1 MAEPYFPGG
10 PRPQGLGKTL
20 EDFKRLGKGL
30 LVGETADILGLP
42 ADLAGL
48 YFDMRFGGAPQ
59 GIQTLIDRFGSEALA
74 KRFMGEDFP
83 EFGMNLESAGRVL
96 APGALLSKGIAS
108 ARLAARLRNRPPSD
122 GGFGGPQF
130 AMAGVGASKLPPPT
144 SAERLAMTAGDDLP
158 AVPPEP
164 EKAKIFEDDYLK
176 PDVAKSAEISRD
188 GIFFSNLLQEIENI
202 GTGQSQ
208 LGELVSERL
217 PIYKKDLD
225 GNLVKDKKGNPI
237 PEKGP
242 DGRVLFGTDTRT
254 RIKGIDFNK
263 NPTGAQILGTFKQLK
278 GGINNRLY
286 KEAEEVGLIRY
297 LELNPKE
304 VFGANAGKEK
314 LYNIASQFTPE
325 LDTRVYRASDGQ
337 AIESQISQAKNDLS
351 QPNLTLEQKENLTDL
366 IADLQSKQRMT
377 QRGMS
382 NMGAQR
388 IDPGGDAVY
397 DVVHTI
403 FGTGSKGDE
412 IVGSSFPGLGETP
425 EVKKSLIQL
434 EDFFKAAGDTE
445 SLKKLQRAYSEHGF
459 DEAVPGGYYAHTRA
473 VDGFMGFKIGPGAPK
488 LEDSRFI
495 NEVQINQG
503 LIKERK
509 VIQDSPERT
518 AEVQRNIAR
527 LDEAERQSA
536 AREAKISADFTDPS
550 NVPGNPNYMS
560 MEKRQELVDI
570 EREKQAAIR
579 KVRSTEQKKINN
591 KNDILLNSTLMDVQ
605 QILKIDEVEDAGIL
619 TFSEKKASAKKAVT
633 DIETQ
638 IKDLTTEAEKLNRS
652 IDPLKQKVFKVDVDF
667 SSARAFNE
675 SHKTNKAAMENFFDE
690 DLENTQLNP
699 ALFESPLVGSTGDVN
714 YDPLNVSTSIKG
726 DDETHKIIDN
736 NLPASMKKFLMKNF
750 DVDDTK
756 AFLMKRPTMANSASN
771 MAMVDEVKRRFKF
784 VGDTFERN
792 PLHHFLTQG
801 SKELITDQEM
811 MVDHYKTVQKLVQE
825 GKLDA
830 DIFDLTQTIG
840 DDLGRQLKNRTAPL
854 LPAHNL
860 DHAKYVQMKLL
871 DNPNY
876 FDDPKNVSKFF
887 KDAYRNHG
895 KQLEKNFLKA
905 DITRRL
911 VNSNKFRRLIG
922 EDNIKELAQRVE
934 VADSQNLGMFDP
946 ERKKIYQDFL
956 TDAEIQMGS
965 KTAEGT
971 KIMKEI
977 VDEAVDDYT
986 KRTNTIPTPLY
997 QGAYRIRGPIG
1008 ATKQPGAQNVVD
1020 WTYNKPKKQNL
1031 LKKFVSPEKGTVD
1044 FNFITPTPENLKA
1057 QVKNDILSNLHLN
1070 IINENQNPLIDSMAH
1085 QESIVRLE
1093 GELATVA
1100 NRYKEAQKNL
1110 QTAQQELRPLEK
1122 RGALLKLVEDLGDK
1136 VPPKIKESLK
1146 QSLAHVDP
1154 NQSFSF
1160 QKNPPVQ
1167 NSQQGLELM
1176 VHRTIADAKK
1186 EGKRYV
1192 IFPKLADYAAPRTSG
1207 DPKKYNFA
1215 AGAKQLGSILEK
1227 YGDAYFKAPNL
1238 YSSASDLPT
1247 DSSRIMEIG
1256 KVRGTVPP
1264 PQSDADFFRV
1274 IDLSKIDSNIK
1285 IPRFKK
1291 GGILSKF
1298 RKVA

>member
-217 PIYKKDLD
+217 PIYKKDAD
-225 GNLVKDKKGNPI
+225 GNLVKDKKGKPI

-297 LELNPKE
+297 LELNPDE

-325 LDTRVYRASDGQ
+325 LDTKIYKESDTL
-337 AIESQISQAKNDLS
+337 ALDSQISKLKNDVAEPNLS
-351 QPNLTLEQKENLTDL
+351 QEQKTDL
-366 IADLQSKQRMT
+366 FNQIRDLEAQKRQSQV
-377 QRGMS
+377 GMS
-382 NMGAQR
+382 NRTAQR

-403 FGTGSKGDE
+403 FGTGAKGDE
-412 IVGSSFPGLGETP
+412 VVGASIDKLGETQ
-425 EVKKSLIQL
+425 EAKKALIQL
-434 EDFFKAAGDTE
+434 EEFFKAAGDTS
-445 SLKKLQRAYSEHGF
+445 SLKKLQKAYSEHGF
-459 DEAVPGGYYAHTRA
+459 DSAVDGGYYAHTRA
-473 VDGFMGFKIGPGAPK
+473 VDGFMGFELGPNAPK
-488 LEDSRFI
+488 LEDSRFV
-495 NEVQINQG
+495 NELQINQG
-503 LIKERK
+503 LLKERK
-509 VIQDSPERT
+509 IIQDSPERT
-518 AEVQRNIAR
+518 AEVQRNLAK
-527 LDEAERQSA
+527 LDNAEAESLKISDRARVDYADGKITRDELNDISD
-536 AREAKISADFTDPS
+536 REAKKQQAIKNIKTA
-550 NVPGNPNYMS
+550 
-560 MEKRQELVDI
+560 
-570 EREKQAAIR
+570 ER
-579 KVRSTEQKKINN
+579 KKIMRE
-591 KNDILLNSTLMDVQ
+591 NDILLNSTLMDVQ
-605 QILKIDEVEDAGIL
+605 QILKLDETEDVGIL
-619 TFSEKKASAKKAVT
+619 AFSEKKAKLRQNVT
-633 DIETQ
+633 DAETE
-638 IKDLTTEAEKLNRS
+638 ISNLKTEAENINRAQ
-652 IDPLKQKVFKVDVDF
+652 DPLKQKVFKVDNDINNF
-667 SSARAFNE
+667 RFLNE
-675 SHKTNKAAMENFFDE
+675 SHRTNKQAVDNFFDE
-690 DLENTQLNP
+690 DVENIVNNEE
-699 ALFESPLVGSTGDVN
+699 LFSSYGEYEPSRIS
-714 YDPLNVSTSIKG
+714 VSIRG
-726 DDETHKIIDN
+726 DDETLKIIET
-736 NLPASMKKFLMKNF
+736 LPGSIKNF
-750 DVDDTK
+750 LQNRFTVDDTK
-756 AFLMKRPTMANSASN
+756 SMIMKRADRIGNSGQV
-771 MAMVDEVKRRFKF
+771 VDEIRRRFN
-784 VGDTFERN
+784 VTGDAFERN
-792 PLHHFLTQG
+792 PLHVFLTQG
-801 SKELITDQEM
+801 ARESIIDSEM
-811 MVDHYKTVQKLVQE
+811 MIDHYRTVEKLTQE
-825 GKLDA
+825 GKLNSDMFNLE
-830 DIFDLTQTIG
+830 IEGGFG
-840 DDLGRQLKNRTAPL
+840 EVRGGGRSAPL
-854 LPAHNL
+854 FPKSNL
-860 DHAKYVQMKLL
+860 DYAKYVQMKLL

-876 FDDPKNVSKFF
+876 FNDSKNVSKFF

-895 KQLEKNFLKA
+895 RTLEKNFLKA
-905 DITRRL
+905 DIAKRL
-911 VNSNKFRRLIG
+911 VNSNEFRRLVG

-934 VADSQNLGMFDP
+934 VADSQKLSRIDP

-956 TDAEIQMGS
+956 ADADINLNDKS
-965 KTAEGT
+965 AKGT
-971 KIMKEI
+971 KIIEKI
-977 VDEAVDDYT
+977 VNDSIDEYT
-986 KRTNTIPTPLY
+986 KRTNNIPIPEG
-997 QGAYRIRGPIG
+997 QGAHRITRRKISD
-1008 ATKQPGAQNVVD
+1008 PGQAGIQNIVD
-1020 WTYNKPKKQNL
+1020 FNYKKPGKQNI
-1031 LKKFVSPEKGTVD
+1031 LKRFVAPEKGTVE
-1044 FNFITPTPENLKA
+1044 FNFVTPTPEDLKK
-1057 QVKNDILSNLHLN
+1057 QVKRDFLVNVHYNVVS
-1070 IINENQNPLIDSMAH
+1070 ESANPVIDSMAH
-1085 QESIVRLE
+1085 QEAITRLDE
-1093 GELATVA
+1093 ERNILA
-1100 NRYKEAQKNL
+1100 NRYTETQKKLQQAQND
-1110 QTAQQELRPLEK
+1110 LRPLEK
-1122 RGALLKLVEDLGDK
+1122 RGAMLKLVDNLGDK
-1136 VPPKIKESLK
+1136 VPEKVKESLK
-1146 QSLAHVDP
+1146 KSLAHVDP

-1167 NSQQGLELM
+1167 DSQQGLELM
-1176 VHRTIADAKK
+1176 VHKTILDAKK

-1192 IFPKLADYAAPRTSG
+1192 IFPKIADYAAPRTAG

-1227 YGDAYFKAPNL
+1227 YGDAYFKKSNL

-1256 KVRGTVPP
+1256 KVRSSTVE
-1264 PQSDADFFRV
+1264 SDADFFRV